1 MKRVVILLGLG
12 VLLTVSCAKRE
23 LDNNN
28 GDVTFGTY
36 FGTFSVEYFVD
47 MREGWSSNGQVTLE
61 LKDGKYTYTSDIP
74 PKLCSG
80 NYSISNDKILFEYD
94 SGPSYPDLNLTS
106 PYFDVGLI
114 PNGEYGF
121 TFNGNR
127 LIFSATKDYLGH
139 YEYNLE
145 KQ

>member
-1 MKRVVILLGLG
+1 MKRVAILLSLG
-12 VLLTVSCAKRE
+12 MFLAVSCEKRE
-23 LDNNN
+23 QNSTDK
-28 GDVTFGTY
+28 VTFGSY
-36 FGTFSVEYFVD
+36 CGTFTVEYFVN

-61 LKDGKYTYTSDIP
+61 LKGGKYTYTSDIP

-80 NYSISNDKILFEYD
+80 NYSIRNDKILFEYD
-94 SGPSYPDLNLTS
+94 SGPSNPDLNLVS

-114 PNGEYGF
+114 LDGEYNF
-121 TFNGNR
+121 AIDGNR